1 MTLPA
6 GSPLLFSHF
15 LPCPDL
21 VHGVFE
27 RKGGVSPPPFD
38 TLNVGFSTGDHPDAV
53 KENRNRIIS
62 MLDIPSALFLH
73 QVHGSHVLVLPAD
86 DADPRLFW
94 KPGHPAPGVF
104 AAADAV
110 VTNLPGLALV
120 IQVADCQAVMLA
132 DPHKKVIA
140 NVHSGWRGS
149 VQNIIG
155 KCVDVMTGRF
165 GCDPHHILAGIS
177 PSLGPCCA
185 EFKHFRTEIPQHLWQ
200 YKAQDSDYFDFWALS
215 CDQLL
220 AKGLDQNHIK
230 NMHLCTRCCPNR
242 FFSYRKTRE
251 TGRFACA
258 IGLC

>member
-1 MTLPA
+1 MI
-6 GSPLLFSHF
+6 PLTFSHF
-15 LPCPDL
+15 LSCPDL
-21 VHGVFE
+21 VHGVFD
-27 RKGGVSPPPFD
+27 RKGGVSHPPFD
-38 TLNVGFSTGDHPDAV
+38 TLNVGFGTGDHPDAV
-53 KENRNRIIS
+53 KKNRDRILS
-62 MLDIPSALFLH
+62 MLGLPVALFLH
-73 QVHGSHVLVLPAD
+73 QVHGSHVLVLPANE
-86 DADPRLFW
+86 ADPRLFW
-94 KPGHPAPGVF
+94 KPGHPVPRVF

-110 VTNLPGLALV
+110 VTDLPGLALV

-155 KCVDVMTGRF
+155 KCVDVMTSRF
-165 GCDPHHILAGIS
+165 GCDPQHILAGIS

-185 EFKHFRTEIPQHLWQ
+185 EFTHFCTEIPQHLWQ
-200 YKAQDSDYFDFWALS
+200 YKAQDTDCFDFWAIS

-220 AKGLDQNHIK
+220 AKGLEQNHIQ
-230 NMHLCTRCCPNR
+230 NMHLCTRCNPNR
-242 FFSYRKTRE
+242 FFSYRKTRK